1 MHFNQFRIFLLAGII
16 WECVAFTPSSFPAL
30 PLHSSGIAKCGISK
44 SKCSTSS
51 SKSRMDSKHRMDETV
66 PENPSADWNLCTPI
80 RQGGDAAMNIGKA
93 ALKAG
98 DGALKAGDAA
108 LKVGDA
114 KLKAGEAAFGFST
127 CAQSAIYA
135 AVAFFTISTLQ
146 PISKYLVFTAVTGA
160 ALLPFPS
167 FWRFLKKVLRASVS
181 AIIKVC
187 YRFPCDIRSFLILYT
202 NRCSKS

>member
-1 MHFNQFRIFLLAGII
+1 
-16 WECVAFTPSSFPAL
+16 
-30 PLHSSGIAKCGISK
+30 
-44 SKCSTSS
+44 
-51 SKSRMDSKHRMDETV
+51 MDETV

-93 ALKAG
+93 ALKV
-98 DGALKAGDAA
+98 GDAA

-114 KLKAGEAAFGFST
+114 ALKVGDAALNTGAQRGKAASSFST
-127 CAQSAIYA
+127 CAQSAIFA

-202 NRCSKS
+202 NRCSKSQNQSSKPQYQSSKSQ

>member
-98 DGALKAGDAA
+98 DGALKSGDAA
-108 LKVGDA
+108 LKA
-114 KLKAGEAAFGFST
+114 ST
-127 CAQSAIYA
+127 CAQSAIFA